1 MKPLTWRI
9 AWNVLKDSITLFRS
23 DDTGT
28 LGAALSYF
36 TLFSLAPVIIIVIA
50 LSGLVLGPT
59 AVAGD
64 ISSHLQSLIG
74 AKGANLIQE
83 IIKAAYRPGKNIF
96 AAMMAVVMLII
107 GSVGV
112 FTQLRTSLN
121 ALWKVKGQ
129 PKKPVLSFFI
139 GHLFSFAMIIT
150 MAFLLLISLV
160 IHAGLDV
167 ITLYFQHR
175 FYYISIMIFELL
187 NHLFSLG
194 LTWLLFAFIYKFMSD
209 AKLKWRTVWWGA
221 LFTAFLFA
229 IGKFIMELYLSW
241 SNVGDTYGAAGSV
254 IVILVWIFYSSQILL
269 FGAEFTWVLAKYR
282 GDHLQELEGPLST
295 PNNPLQ

>member
-9 AWNVLKDSITLFRS
+9 AWNVLKDSVTLFRS

-64 ISSHLQSLIG
+64 ISGHLQSLLG

-83 IIKAAYRPGKNIF
+83 IIKAAYRPGKNVF
-96 AAMMAVVMLII
+96 AAIAAVAMLMI

-121 ALWKVKGQ
+121 TLWKVKGQ
-129 PKKPVLSFFI
+129 PKKPVIQFFL

-150 MAFLLLISLV
+150 LAFLLLISLV

-167 ITLYFQHR
+167 LTLYFQHR
-175 FYYISIMIFELL
+175 FYYISIITFELL
-187 NHLFSLG
+187 NHVFSLG
-194 LTWLLFAFIYKFMSD
+194 LTWLLFALIYKFMSD

-229 IGKFIMELYLSW
+229 IGKFIMELYLGW

-269 FGAEFTWVLAKYR
+269 FGAEFTWILAKYR
-282 GDHLQELEGPLST
+282 GDHLQ
-295 PNNPLQ
+295 